1 MHLFVATIVVLLP
14 FMPQTPKTVLDG
26 VYTADQ
32 AGEGETEF
40 HKTCVKCHE
49 GDDAGGP
56 LLTGRSFIDR
66 WREDNLDVL
75 FEYMRTRMPADAR
88 GSLSDAAYLNVL
100 AYLLEANGYP
110 AGGSALAAPALP
122 AIRVVGKDGAKPL
135 PNNTLVHSVGC
146 LTQIA
151 EGWSLT
157 NAVEPVRSRE
167 GTETTAD
174 ELKKSQETPL
184 GSQTFRLL
192 NLTRIGA
199 DFNPEQ
205 YKGHKVQVKG
215 VLLRQTNVDDR
226 ISLTAFATLAPS
238 CAN

>member
-1 MHLFVATIVVLLP
+1 MRLIVLTIFLLSP
-14 FMPQTPKTVLDG
+14 LALQTPKTVLDG
-26 VYTADQ
+26 VYTVEQ
-32 AGEGETEF
+32 AGKGDTEF
-40 HKTCVKCHE
+40 HNTCVKCHE

-75 FEYMRTRMPADAR
+75 FEYIRTRMPADAR

-110 AGGSALAAPALP
+110 TGSSELTAAAMP

-135 PNNTLVHSVGC
+135 PNNTLVRSVGC
-146 LTQIA
+146 LTQSP
-151 EGWSLT
+151 EGWNLT
-157 NAVEPVRSRE
+157 SAVEPVRSRE
-167 GTETTAD
+167 GTETTPE
-174 ELKKSQETPL
+174 ELKKSQETSL

-205 YKGHKVQVKG
+205 YKGHRVQVKG

-226 ISLTAFATLAPS
+226 ISLTAFSTLAPS
-238 CAN
+238 CAK